1 MRYLILVL
9 FLSGCT
15 TLGHVDT
22 KKKIII
28 LKGYGA
34 ESFSY
39 EKDGEK
45 YSISRGKAI
54 PIPDVIPTR

>member
-1 MRYLILVL
+1 M
-9 FLSGCT
+9 GCT
-15 TLGHVDT
+15 TTGTVDLV
-22 KKKIII
+22 KKEIT

-45 YSISRGKAI
+45 YSITRGKAI
-54 PIPDVIPTR
+54 PIPDILPTNN